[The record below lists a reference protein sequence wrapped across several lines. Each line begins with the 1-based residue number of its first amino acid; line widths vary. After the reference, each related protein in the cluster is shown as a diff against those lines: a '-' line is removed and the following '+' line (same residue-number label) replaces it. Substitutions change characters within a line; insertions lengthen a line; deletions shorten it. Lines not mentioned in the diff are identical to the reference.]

1 MFALKKEFDAPG
13 LTFRDDVAIP
23 AIGPRD
29 VLVAVTHAGVCGTDR
44 HIYEWDAWSRSRVPL
59 GTTTGHEFVGR
70 VVAVGAAVRRANA
83 GDRVSAEGHIGCG
96 RCEFCRT
103 GEGHICDEVSIIG
116 IDRDGCFAQYV
127 AVPEENVWPVHP
139 SIPDRY
145 AAILDPL
152 GNAVHTVFAAGVS
165 GKSVLVTG
173 AGIIGLM
180 AVDVAR
186 AAGATRVFAVD
197 INPKRLD
204 DALSLGADEVF
215 DARDESWPAQLK
227 KLTGGLGP
235 HALLEMSGAPSAIRQ
250 GFAALRNGGTA
261 AMLGLPSAPV
271 AIDWAKDVIF
281 KGITIVGV
289 NGRRMFDTWYK
300 AESLLLSG
308 KLDLT
313 PIVTHQFGLSR
324 FEEGFRLMQS
334 GEAVKVVLEVSQE
347 AGMSAE
353 ATKALAVVRR

>member
-1 MFALKKEFDAPG
+1 MLALKKEFDAPG
-13 LTFRDDVAIP
+13 LTFREDVPIP
-23 AIGPRD
+23 AVGPRD
-29 VLVAVTHAGVCGTDR
+29 VLVAVTHAGICGTDR
-44 HIYEWDAWSRSRVPL
+44 HIFEWDAWSRSRVPL
-59 GTTTGHEFVGR
+59 GITTGHEFVGR
-70 VVAVGAAVRRANA
+70 VVNVGAAVRRVAV

-96 RCEFCRT
+96 SCEFCRT
-103 GEGHICDEVSIIG
+103 GEGHICEDVSILG

-139 SIPDRY
+139 SIPDKY

-180 AVDVAR
+180 AIDVAR

-197 INPKRLD
+197 VNPRRLD

-215 DARDESWPAQLK
+215 DARDESWPAQVK
-227 KLTGGLGP
+227 KLTGGLGA
-235 HALLEMSGAPSAIRQ
+235 HALLEMSGAPSAIQR
-250 GFAALRNGGTA
+250 GLVALRNGGTA
-261 AMLGLPSAPV
+261 AMLGIPSAPV
-271 AIDWAKDVIF
+271 AIDWAQEVIF

-300 AESLLLSG
+300 TESLLLSG

-313 PIVTHQFGLSR
+313 PIVTHEFELSR

-334 GEAVKVVLEVSQE
+334 GEAVKVVLEVPQE
-347 AGMSAE
+347 ALSSAE
-353 ATKALAVVRR
+353 SRSQTAVRV

>member
-1 MFALKKEFDAPG
+1 MFALKKDFDAPG
-13 LTFRDDVAIP
+13 LTFRNDVPVP

-29 VLVAVTHAGVCGTDR
+29 VLVAVTHAGICGTDR
-44 HIYEWDAWSRSRVPL
+44 HIFEWDAWSRARVPL

-70 VVAVGAAVRRANA
+70 VVAVGDAVRRANV

-180 AVDVAR
+180 AIDVAR

-197 INPKRLD
+197 VNPRRLD

-215 DARDESWPAQLK
+215 DARDESWPAQVK

-235 HALLEMSGAPSAIRQ
+235 HSLLEMSGAPSAIRQ

-261 AMLGLPSAPV
+261 AMLGIPSTPV
-271 AIDWAKDVIF
+271 AIDWAQDVIF

-300 AESLLLSG
+300 TESLLLSG

-313 PIVTHQFGLSR
+313 PIVTHQFELSR
-324 FEEGFRLMQS
+324 FEEGFRLMQA
-334 GEAVKVVLEVSQE
+334 GEAVKVVLEVPQDPQL
-347 AGMSAE
+347 SAA
-353 ATKALAVVRR
+353 ATQALATVRR